1 MPMVLLIGST
11 CGNIIYN
18 SKHRNMEYSRQYLYK
33 CAYQLKEA
41 TDWSNLARAEKN
53 RGASMPERVRL
64 QIVNPDQKIKDIAE
78 YIGIPNF
85 QWLPEYDYICQYL
98 EDTKG
103 KGLALLGGY
112 GRGKSIMLT
121 KILPLLIKAERNLIV
136 NTILPSDWEDLKTP
150 IMRFIHLVSI
160 DDLGAEEEQYK
171 EYGKVRHP
179 IQDFFSLA
187 EDSGKFLLI
196 SSNLT
201 VQEISERYGVRVADR
216 LKSLVNV
223 IYMAGESLRG

>member
-1 MPMVLLIGST
+1 
-11 CGNIIYN
+11 
-18 SKHRNMEYSRQYLYK
+18 MEYYNRKYLSK
-33 CAYQLKEA
+33 CEYQLKEA

-53 RGASMPERVRL
+53 RGASMPQRVRL
-64 QIVNPDQKIKDIAE
+64 QVYNPDQKIKDIAE
-78 YIGIPNF
+78 FIGIPNF

-121 KILPLLIKAERNLIV
+121 KILPLLIKCEKNLIV
-136 NTILPSDWEDLKTP
+136 NTILPTDWEDIKTSTL
-150 IMRFIHLVSI
+150 RFMHLVSV
-160 DDLGAEEEQYK
+160 DDLGVEEEIK
-171 EYGKVRHP
+171 EYGKIRRPFNDLVN
-179 IQDFFSLA
+179 LA

-201 VQEISERYGVRVADR
+201 PQEIAARYDNRVADR
-216 LKSLVNV
+216 LNSLVNV
-223 IYMAGESLRG
+223 IYMNGESLRK